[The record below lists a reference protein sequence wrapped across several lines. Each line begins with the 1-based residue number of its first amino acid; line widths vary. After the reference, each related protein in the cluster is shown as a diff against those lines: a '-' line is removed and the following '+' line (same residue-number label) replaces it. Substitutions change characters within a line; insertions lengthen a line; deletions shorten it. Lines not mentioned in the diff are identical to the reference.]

1 MRCRHL
7 VQAGEIAVGRPSR
20 PALKFPILLFW
31 TVLASIVSYSCSA
44 SPPNPP
50 GSQEQDQAALRALSR
65 DWRLAARA
73 VDVERYMSL
82 LTEDVVVLISGHP
95 AVTGASAVRTLVK
108 EFFRDY
114 RISEESFTPVE
125 IIVCGEWA
133 FDRGTYHAQY
143 EPLTAADTSRWWET
157 PVTGWYLLLARRQP
171 DGSWK
176 YARLA
181 WQ

>member
-1 MRCRHL
+1 M
-7 VQAGEIAVGRPSR
+7 GRPSR

-44 SPPNPP
+44 SPPNSP

>member
-1 MRCRHL
+1 MATR
-7 VQAGEIAVGRPSR
+7 
-20 PALKFPILLFW
+20 FLFW
-31 TVLASIVSYSCSA
+31 AVLVSIVSYSSSA

-65 DWRLAARA
+65 DWRQAARA

-82 LTEDVVVLISGHP
+82 LTEDVVVLISGRP
-95 AVTGASAVRTLVK
+95 AVTGASSVRTFVQ

-114 RISEESFTPVE
+114 RISEESFTSVE
-125 IIVCGEWA
+125 IIVCVDWA
-133 FDRGTYHAQY
+133 FDRGTYDAQY
-143 EPLTAADTSRWWET
+143 EALTAADTSGWWET

>member
-1 MRCRHL
+1 MARR
-7 VQAGEIAVGRPSR
+7 
-20 PALKFPILLFW
+20 FLFW
-31 TVLASIVSYSCSA
+31 AVLVSIFSYSSSG

-50 GSQEQDQAALRALSR
+50 GSQEQDEAALRALSR

-73 VDVERYMSL
+73 GDVERYMSL
-82 LTEDVVVLISGHP
+82 LTEDVVVLISRRP
-95 AVTGASAVRTLVK
+95 AVTGASAVRTFVK

-125 IIVCGEWA
+125 IIVSGEWA
-133 FDRGTYHAQY
+133 FDRGTWDAQY
-143 EPLTAADTSRWWET
+143 EPLTAAARADTSRWWET
-157 PVTGWYLLLARRQP
+157 PSTGWYLLLARRQP

-181 WQ
+181 WAGDDTE